1 MHARTP
7 NHNLWFWPK
16 RPPLAYMGLL
26 LSFYYFF
33 TRFSTVNAAP
43 LIFAD
48 QFLQLGSVLST
59 NFVYGLGEHRA
70 KFLLDVNWSKHIMW
84 ARDQPPSVSIEALL
98 GVWGNWNKNIHI
110 LFISR
115 G

>member
-1 MHARTP
+1 
-7 NHNLWFWPK
+7 
-16 RPPLAYMGLL
+16 MGLL

-33 TRFSTVNAAP
+33 ARFSTVNAAP

-98 GVWGNWNKNIHI
+98 GGFGK
-110 LFISR
+110 LEQEYSYFIYFR
-115 G
+115 GQGK

>member
-1 MHARTP
+1 
-7 NHNLWFWPK
+7 
-16 RPPLAYMGLL
+16 MGLL